1 MQLTVLPLLAERM
14 EGKFD
19 VFEVLLETLEKNN
32 TKLQDGD
39 VLVIST
45 KYISNSQ
52 GRIIELQ
59 KIKTSDEG
67 TEISKKF
74 QLKPEFAEIII
85 RESDKIFGG
94 IVGFVIT

>member
-32 TKLQDGD
+32 TKLQEGD

-59 KIKTSDEG
+59 RIRPSDEG
-67 TEISKKF
+67 SIPAQATATPDVPI
-74 QLKPEFAEIII
+74 LA
-85 RESDKIFGG
+85 G
-94 IVGFVIT
+94 INLLSTRITPT